1 MALKFLFLAVMAVL
15 SVGCTHVGVDHERGD
30 KKSSLLKPAIDVNKQ
45 AAIKAVPQ
53 TVETTPLDESLLF
66 SLLGGELAGQRG
78 EVELAAAFYVDAA
91 ERSRDPQVA
100 LRAAQIALYTK
111 DLPVAS
117 SMVDIL
123 VEGDNPTLDMRRLAL
138 TVYLKAANIDKS
150 IQQALLLVEK
160 SEVPQ
165 RSALLA
171 VGSLVSRHINDE
183 VAIAVMAALVARY
196 SNEAGVY
203 LAQSQVYAERGDFS
217 AAEDSV
223 TQAIQLDPD
232 WQTPYAQLAQVFEKQ
247 SKTEGSLG
255 VLQVASKRFG
265 TVQLITAYGQLLAKE
280 GRYQEAKQ
288 QLLLALNKTPSHA
301 EARFSLALVYLKL
314 NKPAQAQ
321 DALEVLYTA
330 GAYKAKAAFYLGQIS
345 YQQAAYEEALA
356 WFAKVGQ
363 APGFIDAQA
372 NIAMIH
378 AKMGELTMAQSVLQR
393 LRNNAPKLAARF
405 YLLEVELLLEAGQNK
420 QAFGLMTQA
429 INEYPTDLALRYAR
443 SIAATEIGE
452 LEGAENDLLFIL
464 AQDPNNVNALN
475 ALGYTLASKTFRF
488 KEARQYLTQA
498 LSLMPEDSAIIDSM
512 GWLNYREG
520 QYEEALALLQK
531 AYKKSPQGEIAAH
544 LGETLWMLGRQEEAK
559 RIWQDGLKNDP
570 NDRYLNEVL
579 KRLK

>member
-1 MALKFLFLAVMAVL
+1 MFLRFLTIAILVAAASSCASVDNGRTAKTAVM
-15 SVGCTHVGVDHERGD
+15 E
-30 KKSSLLKPAIDVNKQ
+30 KQ
-45 AAIKAVPQ
+45 AVDAQKIAVGEV
-53 TVETTPLDESLLF
+53 VEAVESTPLDEALLF

-91 ERSRDPQVA
+91 KRSRDPQVA

-111 DLPVAS
+111 DLLVAS

-123 VEGDNPTLDMRRLAL
+123 VEGKSPTLETHRLAL
-138 TVYLKAANIDKS
+138 TVYLKVNDVDKS
-150 IQQALLLVEK
+150 IQQALMLVEK
-160 SEVPQ
+160 SEAPL

-171 VGSLVSRHINDE
+171 IGGIVSQHVDNK
-183 VAIAVMAALVARY
+183 VAIAVMTALIKHY
-196 SNEAGVY
+196 PNEASVY
-203 LAQSQVYAERGDFS
+203 LAQSKIYADRGDFT
-217 AAEDSV
+217 AARASV
-223 TQAIQLDPD
+223 AQAISLDPE
-232 WQTPYAQLAQVFEKQ
+232 WQAAYVQLAQVFEKENKMQ
-247 SKTEGSLG
+247 DSLA
-255 VLQVASKRFG
+255 VLEAASKRFG
-265 TVQLITAYGQLLAKE
+265 TAELITAYGQLLAKE
-280 GRYQEAKQ
+280 GSYQQAKKQ
-288 QLLLALNKTPSHA
+288 FLLSLKKAPSYA
-301 EARFSLALVYLKL
+301 DARFSLALVYLKL
-314 NKPAQAQ
+314 NKPEQAKN
-321 DALEVLYTA
+321 ALEALYDA
-330 GAYKAKAAFYLGQIS
+330 GSYKAKAAFYLGQIS
-345 YQQAAYEEALA
+345 YQQEAYQEALA
-356 WFAKVGQ
+356 WFKKVGQ

-405 YLLEVELLLEAGQNK
+405 YLLEAELLLEAGQNK
-420 QAFGLMTQA
+420 QSFGLMTQA
-429 INEYPTDLALRYAR
+429 INEHSTDLALRYAR
-443 SIAATEIGE
+443 SIAATELGE
-452 LEGAENDLLFIL
+452 LQVAENDLLFIL

-498 LSLMPEDSAIIDSM
+498 LLLMPEDSAIIDSM

-520 QYEEALALLQK
+520 QYEEALVLLQK

-570 NDRYLNEVL
+570 DDRYLNEVL

>member
-1 MALKFLFLAVMAVL
+1 MFLRLLIIAIMVAALSSCA
-15 SVGCTHVGVDHERGD
+15 HVDSGRTG
-30 KKSSLLKPAIDVNKQ
+30 KKIIMKKPATDPKQ
-45 AAIKAVPQ
+45 LPVEEVFQAV
-53 TVETTPLDESLLF
+53 ESTPLDAALLF

-111 DLPVAS
+111 DFVVAS
-117 SMVDIL
+117 AMVDIL
-123 VEGDNPTLDMRRLAL
+123 IAGASPTLETHRLAL
-138 TVYLKAANIDKS
+138 AVYLKANNVDKS
-150 IQQALLLVEK
+150 MQQALLLVEK
-160 SEVPQ
+160 SEAPL

-171 VGSLVSRHINDE
+171 IGGIVSRQVDGK
-183 VAIAVMAALVARY
+183 VAMAVMAVMAGLVERY
-196 SNEAGVY
+196 PDEAGAHLV
-203 LAQSQVYAERGDFS
+203 QSQIYADRGDFS
-217 AAEDSV
+217 AAERSV
-223 TQAIQLDPD
+223 AQALHLDPD
-232 WQTPYAQLAQVFEKQ
+232 WQIPHVHLAQVLEKQ
-247 SKTEGSLG
+247 NKTEDSLT
-255 VLQVASKRFG
+255 VLRLASKRFA
-265 TVQLITAYGQLLAKE
+265 TAQLITAYGQLLAKE
-280 GRYQEAKQ
+280 GRYQEAKK

-301 EARFSLALVYLKL
+301 DARFSLALVYLKL
-314 NKPAQAQ
+314 NQQEQAK
-321 DALEVLYTA
+321 DALKVLYKA

-345 YQQAAYEEALA
+345 YQQKANLEALR
-356 WFAKVGQ
+356 WFEKVGQ
-363 APGFIDAQA
+363 APGYIDAQA

-405 YLLEVELLLEAGQNK
+405 YLLEAELLLEAGQNK
-420 QAFGLMTQA
+420 QAFGLMSQA
-429 INEYPTDLALRYAR
+429 INEHATDLALRYAR
-443 SIAATEIGE
+443 SIAATELGE
-452 LEGAENDLLFIL
+452 LQVAENDLLFIL

-488 KEARQYLTQA
+488 EEARQYLAQA

-559 RIWQDGLKNDP
+559 KIWQDGLKNDP
-570 NDRYLNEVL
+570 DDKYLHEVL
-579 KRLK
+579 QRLK